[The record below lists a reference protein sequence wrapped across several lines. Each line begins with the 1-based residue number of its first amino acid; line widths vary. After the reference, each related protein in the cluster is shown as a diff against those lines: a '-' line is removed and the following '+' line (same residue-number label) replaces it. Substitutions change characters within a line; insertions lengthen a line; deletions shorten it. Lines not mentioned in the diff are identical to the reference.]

1 MSDLLSSAVFAA
13 GGGLGAVA
21 RHAITLV
28 LPHRLPWSTLLV
40 NVAGSLVLGLVA
52 GALLSG
58 DRTVADEAP
67 RLVTGFCGGFTT
79 FSAFS
84 LEAFTLFERGQ
95 TGAALTYVVLSV
107 AMSLAALV
115 LGVMVARGFAT

>member
-13 GGGLGAVA
+13 GGGLGAIA

-52 GALLSG
+52 GVLLSG

-79 FSAFS
+79 FSSFAYQCLVLRRTHSILHVAGNIGLSLGLCLLAF
-84 LEAFTLFERGQ
+84 AA
-95 TGAALTYVVLSV
+95 GAAL
-107 AMSLAALV
+107 
-115 LGVMVARGFAT
+115 